1 METQGEET
9 VGIMT
14 QDEQTDFD
22 NELCILKA
30 LNIIQNEMTEMQ
42 LSASEM
48 SCISKIQNFKMK
60 KNDSFSN
67 LNLSRDDLASKDEEP
82 KINSATLKLKLQT
95 NLNELILE
103 KLMNSDSNLN
113 DLDFIADGNIDQ
125 LCKEMQPIQMYLQ
138 RNKTERPQ
146 QNTMLDLIDE
156 DCESGGTEK
165 SSQLPVK
172 IKRDKKTKQVNF
184 DVYEKPKEKVKPPTY
199 SYKDIKLPAIAKNPK
214 GPKNLF

>member
-1 METQGEET
+1 MFKGMETQGEET

-67 LNLSRDDLASKDEEP
+67 LNLSRDDLASKDEES

-125 LCKEMQPIQMYLQ
+125 LCKEMQPIQMYL
-138 RNKTERPQ
+138 
-146 QNTMLDLIDE
+146 
-156 DCESGGTEK
+156 
-165 SSQLPVK
+165 
-172 IKRDKKTKQVNF
+172 
-184 DVYEKPKEKVKPPTY
+184 
-199 SYKDIKLPAIAKNPK
+199 
-214 GPKNLF
+214 